1 MRTVWCSSPSYEPRR
16 IAASPPPARG
26 AVQRTRASPLP
37 LITQRARVRLVLLD
51 PPPQRALM
59 VGARATVQLY
69 PEHGIA
75 AAVARVFGW
84 AQIRALAVLHY
95 LY

>member
-1 MRTVWCSSPSYEPRR
+1 M
-16 IAASPPPARG
+16 
-26 AVQRTRASPLP
+26 
-37 LITQRARVRLVLLD
+37 RLVLLD

-69 PEHGIA
+69 PEHGVA